1 MRENRTPV
9 SGNPFAPP
17 SSLSKLD
24 LAPSDAKSKEEADED
39 LAASSKR
46 PTSPGI
52 QEKRPQELQ
61 RTSSDSESEILKSLL
76 EAPPKHETSSDSTEA
91 LGKHP
96 DASTTM
102 TPIDNTMKAGPDM
115 NALDQAERAAKYAI
129 QAITYDDVEE
139 AKKQLRRALQLL
151 ET

>member
-1 MRENRTPV
+1 
-9 SGNPFAPP
+9 
-17 SSLSKLD
+17 
-24 LAPSDAKSKEEADED
+24 
-39 LAASSKR
+39 
-46 PTSPGI
+46 
-52 QEKRPQELQ
+52 
-61 RTSSDSESEILKSLL
+61 
-76 EAPPKHETSSDSTEA
+76 
-91 LGKHP
+91 
-96 DASTTM
+96 M